1 MFFFVLFS
9 PALFN
14 LVGCTANEDCPISE
28 ACIDRACQR
37 PCDVH
42 NPCSQ
47 HAVCINTNH
56 GCDCSCEEG
65 YQGNGFVGCAPGEFQ
80 IIYWSFKIFVTCIYL
95 IPSISVSDY
104 GPPVCQY
111 NEDCPPNKLCD
122 RLNRRCINPCFEDSC
137 GDNAECVPK
146 NHEATCICLPG
157 ELHCPCRNVFNKSS
171 LNRWL
176 VWRLTDDR
184 S

>member
-1 MFFFVLFS
+1 M
-9 PALFN
+9 
-14 LVGCTANEDCPISE
+14 GCTTNEDCPISE

-42 NPCSQ
+42 NPCAQ

-56 GCDCSCEEG
+56 GCDCSCQEG
-65 YQGNGFVGCAPGEFQ
+65 YQGDGFVGCAPGNVYCTELFTSNS
-80 IIYWSFKIFVTCIYL
+80 YPTVL
-95 IPSISVSDY
+95 DH

-111 NEDCPPNKLCD
+111 NEDCPPFKLCD
-122 RLNRRCINPCFEDSC
+122 RLNRRCISPCFEDSC

-157 ELHCPCRNVFNKSS
+157 LINFLQVYPYCNFSVY
-171 LNRWL
+171 
-176 VWRLTDDR
+176 RLR
-184 S
+184 RKRVHRMRRCSRM